1 MECDLIYPE
10 SESEMFDAPCIV
22 AAVYF
27 DDEEL
32 ISFGL
37 NESAFELDN
46 AFIDLNEFEKAFEL
60 WNSPLYLSNFYDE
73 YRSFFQQDYWR
84 EITERDFLE
93 DVTRS
98 VTRIKDTLIQ
108 KMEKNDFPSLVAP
121 LDTQDEEKRMYDSIR
136 VKIKQGSIDGH
147 HPFRFYAIE
156 IEENKCY
163 LITGATIK
171 VHKDMLKAPNTTIEM
186 RKLEHILNILTLN
199 EVNTKDTFIDYYL
212 KQERN

>member
-60 WNSPLYLSNFYDE
+60 
-73 YRSFFQQDYWR
+73 
-84 EITERDFLE
+84 
-93 DVTRS
+93 
-98 VTRIKDTLIQ
+98 
-108 KMEKNDFPSLVAP
+108 
-121 LDTQDEEKRMYDSIR
+121 
-136 VKIKQGSIDGH
+136 
-147 HPFRFYAIE
+147 
-156 IEENKCY
+156 
-163 LITGATIK
+163 
-171 VHKDMLKAPNTTIEM
+171 
-186 RKLEHILNILTLN
+186 
-199 EVNTKDTFIDYYL
+199 
-212 KQERN
+212 